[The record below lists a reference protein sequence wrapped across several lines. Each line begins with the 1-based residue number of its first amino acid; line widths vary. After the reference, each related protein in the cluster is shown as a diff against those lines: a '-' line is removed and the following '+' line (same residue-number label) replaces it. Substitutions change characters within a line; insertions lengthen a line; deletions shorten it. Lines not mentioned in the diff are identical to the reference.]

1 MMKLTL
7 LTATMFPVLFAAGC
21 SSPSPTN
28 VDKRGSSV
36 TTSIRFSDSTMSSGV
51 EFKHLAGYTE
61 NKWLP
66 EIMGGGVAVADFN
79 RDGAPDILFVNSG
92 KFGESRPVEAKNK
105 LFINDGKGKFADKTD
120 EWNLTGR
127 GYGQGIAAGD
137 FDSDG
142 WTDVLLTNFEG
153 DNRLLKNTGVKFED
167 VTETSGLKSDGKWT
181 TSAGFADFDA
191 DGDLDLFTVRYIEY
205 SKELHQRAFRNKMQ
219 IYTAPYLYQAVSDQV
234 FRSDGNGKFTDV
246 SERSGLN
253 KGKEKGLALAIGDID
268 KDGDT
273 DVYVANDSTPNQLW
287 INDGGGN
294 FEDKAKLAGCA
305 YSEMGREEGSMGAD
319 FSDTDDNGLLDIA
332 VTNFQEEST
341 SLYSQTSPMLFQERS
356 DAAGIGEISRQR
368 LSFGIDFFDAD
379 NDGDEDLLFANGHIE
394 DNIEKNSD
402 SVTFPQQ
409 NTLFENR
416 GAGNFL
422 DISDVSGDALKEKQ
436 VSRGLAI
443 ADFDSDGDLD
453 FVIANNGGTA
463 QLASNETVDKG
474 NFVGLWLEGSGKT
487 NRNAIGTR
495 LVARIGDR
503 KIERQVMGAQS
514 YLSISDFRVHFGL
527 GHADRIDE
535 LEIFWHGG
543 EKQTLQNVQAGK
555 YYYLKQGGELTEFTP
570 GEKIMQ

>member
-1 MMKLTL
+1 MTKLTVL
-7 LTATMFPVLFAAGC
+7 MATILPVLFATSC
-21 SSPSPTN
+21 SSSSPTN

-51 EFKHLAGYTE
+51 EFRHFAGYTE

-79 RDGAPDILFVNSG
+79 RDGAPDILFANSG
-92 KFGESRPVEAKNK
+92 RFGEPRPVEAKNK
-105 LFINDGKGKFADKTD
+105 LFLNDGKGKFVDKTE

-127 GYGQGIAAGD
+127 GYGQGIAVGD
-137 FDSDG
+137 FNNDG

-153 DNRLLKNTGVKFED
+153 DNRLLKNSGVKFED
-167 VTETSGLKSDGKWT
+167 VTETSGLKNDGKWT

-191 DGDLDLFTVRYIEY
+191 DGDLDLFTVKYIEY
-205 SKELHQRAFRNKMQ
+205 SKELHQRSFRNQMV
-219 IYTAPYLYQAVSDQV
+219 IYTAPYLYQGVSDQI
-234 FRSDGNGKFTDV
+234 FRNDGNGKFTDV
-246 SERSGLN
+246 SETSGIK
-253 KGKEKGLALAIGDID
+253 KGREKGLALAIGDID
-268 KDGDT
+268 KDGDE

-287 INDGGGN
+287 INDGDGN

-305 YSEMGREEGSMGAD
+305 YSEMGREEGSMGVD
-319 FSDTDDNGLLDIA
+319 FADTDDNGLLDIA

-341 SLYSQTSPMLFQERS
+341 ALYSQKSPMLFQEIS
-356 DAAGIGEISRQR
+356 DAAGIGETSRQR

-379 NDGDEDLLFANGHIE
+379 NDGDEDLLVANGHIE

-409 NTLFENR
+409 NTLYENK
-416 GAGNFL
+416 GDGSFV
-422 DISDVSGDALKEKQ
+422 DISDVSGDALKEQQ
-436 VSRGLAI
+436 VSRGLAV

-495 LVARIGDR
+495 LVARIGDK
-503 KIERQVMGAQS
+503 KIERQIMGAQS
-514 YLSISDFRVHFGL
+514 YLSVSDFRLILGL
-527 GHADRIDE
+527 GKAQKIDE
-535 LEIFWHGG
+535 LEIFWFGADR
-543 EKQTLQNVQAGK
+543 QTLQNVQAGK
-555 YYYLKQGGELTEFTP
+555 YYYLKQGGDLAELRP
-570 GEKIMQ
+570 GEKVIQ